1 MTRWLSLVVRLGS
14 LVLIPAV
21 VFSFQ
26 KQATTLW
33 LHVTVTDA
41 QDRLV
46 MGLLREQ
53 FEVSQ
58 AGRELPIDEF
68 IRDEH
73 PVAISVMM
81 DVSGS
86 MKEGLP
92 DVARAAEALLDQFI
106 PGDRANVGT
115 FATSVVHSG
124 RFTGNRRTI
133 RDAIRDGT
141 AVAQV
146 DCLSDRPT
154 PTQGGG
160 ISILGAQVTLGV
172 GGRGIG
178 SSNQNQPRRGGTWMW
193 DAVVCGVQVVA
204 KDNEAF
210 RRIVLLITD
219 GMENG
224 GYATNVEALSRAN
237 TEGVMVFATGLR
249 GTRGVN
255 AGLLEGIT
263 RATGGWFV
271 LLEQGQDFTP
281 VFKRLGAYLHNQ
293 YVMSVQSAAGDMQ
306 RVTVRARNPAYKAR
320 SQRVRSAIPPR

>member
-26 KQATTLW
+26 KEATTLW

-115 FATSVVHSG
+115 FSDGVLHGG
-124 RFTGNRRTI
+124 RFTANRRKI
-133 RDAIRDGT
+133 YDAIRDGS
-141 AVAQV
+141 AGAAV
-146 DCLSDRPT
+146 DCLTDQATPT
-154 PTQGGG
+154 PGGF
-160 ISILGAQVTLGV
+160 SILGAQVSVGV
-172 GGRGIG
+172 GGGSVG
-178 SSNQNQPRRGGTWMW
+178 SSSNKQPRRGGTWMW

-281 VFKRLGAYLHNQ
+281 VFKRLGGYLHNQ
-293 YVMSVQSAAGDMQ
+293 YVISVQSAAGDMQ